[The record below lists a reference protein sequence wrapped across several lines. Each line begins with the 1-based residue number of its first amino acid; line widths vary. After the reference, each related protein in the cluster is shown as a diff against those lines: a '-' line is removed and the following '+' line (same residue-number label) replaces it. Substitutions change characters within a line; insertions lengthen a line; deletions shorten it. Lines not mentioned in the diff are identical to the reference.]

1 MQDNKDSNFDVRTLD
16 RNIAAGRL
24 QRAELDTHLD
34 GLEDCSEEAAW
45 TVTQITIPPQGEP
58 EASED

>member
-1 MQDNKDSNFDVRTLD
+1 MQDNKESSFDVRTLA

-24 QRAELDTHLD
+24 EQAAVDSQIE
-34 GLEDCSEEAAW
+34 GLEDCSEEADW
-45 TVTQITIPPQGEP
+45 TVTQMAIPPQGEP